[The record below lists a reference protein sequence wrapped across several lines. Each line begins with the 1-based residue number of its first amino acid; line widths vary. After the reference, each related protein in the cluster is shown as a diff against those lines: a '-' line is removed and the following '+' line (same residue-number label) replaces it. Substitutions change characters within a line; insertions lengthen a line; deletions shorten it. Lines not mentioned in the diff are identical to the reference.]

1 MRILYVLQRIRH
13 PALRGE
19 LRHYH
24 FLRRLASRHAITL
37 VSLAECEVPPEAL
50 TELSGYA
57 ERFVLVDGLPPPRPT
72 REAGGLAELGWRA
85 RKRWRTR
92 RSLLELRRVVQEL
105 LAREPFDVMLL
116 AGINLFGLIDGRNGV
131 PMVLDWCDADSLRLR
146 QGLRYASVLEWPWR
160 MLRYGQVRR
169 TERLLRGASHVAFIS
184 PRDRDAA
191 HGPDSRAA
199 VVPNGVDVAFWQRR
213 GRPVPG
219 RIVFT
224 GVLDYPPNDDA
235 ARYLIEEVAP
245 RVRRRVPGLEVVIA
259 GRSPSAALAA
269 AAARAPGVTVTGDV
283 PDLRPY
289 LDSATVF
296 VAPLR
301 FASGMQNKLLEAMAM
316 ELPVVTTPVAADGLR
331 LDPNADPPVR
341 VGRDADQIATHVVDL
356 LVDPPLAQRLGADG
370 RRYVSQ
376 YCDWDRS
383 ADMLDGLC
391 LDAAS

>member
-1 MRILYVLQRIRH
+1 
-13 PALRGE
+13 
-19 LRHYH
+19 
-24 FLRRLASRHAITL
+24 
-37 VSLAECEVPPEAL
+37 VSLSECEVPPEAL
-50 TELSGYA
+50 AELRGYA
-57 ERFVLVDGLPPPRPT
+57 ERLVLVDGAPPPRPA
-72 REAGGLAELGWRA
+72 REAGRLAELGWRA

-92 RSLLELRRVVQEL
+92 RSLHEIRRAVQDL
-105 LAREPFDVMLL
+105 LATERFDVMLV
-116 AGINLFGLIDGRNGV
+116 AGINLFGRIDGRDAV

-169 TERLLRGASHVAFIS
+169 TERLLRGWSHVAFIS

-191 HGPDSRAA
+191 HGPGSRAA
-199 VVPNGVDVAFWQRR
+199 VVPNGVDVTFWQRR
-213 GRPVPG
+213 GLPAPCRL
-219 RIVFT
+219 VFT

-235 ARYLIEEVAP
+235 ARYLIDQVAP

-259 GRSPSAALAA
+259 GRNPSAALRA

-289 LDSATVF
+289 LDTATVF
-296 VAPLR
+296 VAPMR

-331 LDPNADPPVR
+331 LDPTADPPVR
-341 VGRDADQIATHVVDL
+341 VGRDADQLAAHVIDL
-356 LVDPPLAQRLGADG
+356 LVDAPLAQRLGADG
-370 RRYVSQ
+370 RRYVSRF
-376 YCDWDRS
+376 CDWDRS
-383 ADMLDGLC
+383 ADMLNGLC